1 MVCNAYVKLRIPEAK
16 MVRLPPSGFHHVPH
30 RIDSENSALG
40 LDQGSYGL
48 CGLSGTGSN
57 IENCV
62 SAANQPILDKG
73 RRDRR
78 KHLPDDFAVFLP
90 ERSGNTPSA
99 DDVLAG
105 LHDQK
110 YTFRA
115 VHALTRTWAGAR
127 FTRGLRFTLADH
139 KCELAVLQQVPYNQ
153 LLANVGR

>member
-90 ERSGNTPSA
+90 ERSGNTPSV

-105 LHDQK
+105 LHEQK
-110 YTFRA
+110 YTFRGS
-115 VHALTRTWAGAR
+115 HANKNLGRSALYR
-127 FTRGLRFTLADH
+127 RP
-139 KCELAVLQQVPYNQ
+139 QVP
-153 LLANVGR
+153 VCRPHT